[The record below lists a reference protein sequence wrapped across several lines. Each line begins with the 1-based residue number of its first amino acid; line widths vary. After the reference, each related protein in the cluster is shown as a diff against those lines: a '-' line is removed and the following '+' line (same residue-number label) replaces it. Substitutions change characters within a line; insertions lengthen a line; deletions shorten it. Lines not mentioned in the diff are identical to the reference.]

1 MAKLLKAMIFGSN
14 GQDGY
19 YLSKLFERKH
29 IEFIC
34 ISHKGNAIHGDVG
47 NYDFVEKQIK
57 EYQPSYIFHFA
68 AQSTTEHFALF
79 ENHQT
84 ICTGTLNILEAVKL
98 HCPKAKVF
106 IPGSALQFKNS
117 GLPIDEQSSFE
128 ASSPYAIARI
138 HSVYAARYYR
148 TKFGLQVYVG
158 YFFHHDSPFRA
169 EHHINQ
175 KIVKTVNRI
184 SAGSSEK
191 LELGNIEIKK
201 EFNFA
206 GDIIEAVWLLVNQ
219 NIVFEAVIGS
229 GIAYTIREWADYCF
243 NRINK
248 NWQEYII
255 IKNNY
260 HSEYDVLVS
269 NPNVMKSLGWVPE
282 VNFHQLADMMMGDT
296 SSM

>member
-1 MAKLLKAMIFGSN
+1 MGKLVKAMIFGSN

-29 IEFIC
+29 IEFIR
-34 ISHKGNAIHGDVG
+34 ISRKGNAVHGDVG
-47 NYDFVEKQIK
+47 DYGFVEKQIK

-68 AQSTTEHFALF
+68 AASTTEHLALF

-84 ICTGTLNILEAVKL
+84 ICTGTLNILEAVKI
-98 HCPKAKVF
+98 HCPNAKVF
-106 IPGSALQFKNS
+106 IPGSAMQFKNN
-117 GLPIDEQSSFE
+117 GLPIDEHASFE
-128 ASSPYAIARI
+128 ASSPYAVARI
-138 HSVYAARYYR
+138 QSVYAARYYR
-148 TKFGLQVYVG
+148 ETFGLQTYVG
-158 YFFHHDSPFRA
+158 YFFHHDSPLRT
-169 EHHINQ
+169 EQHINQ

-184 SAGSSEK
+184 SAGSIEK
-191 LELGNIEIKK
+191 LEIGNIEAKK

-229 GIAYTIREWADYCF
+229 GIAYAIKEWVEYCF
-243 NRINK
+243 NKINK
-248 NWQEYII
+248 DWQEHVV

-269 NPNVMKSLGWVPE
+269 NPKLLKSLGWVPE
-282 VNFHQLADMMMGDT
+282 VGFHQLADLMMRDT